1 MQLSTC
7 LHWPFPPHSRST
19 GRLET
24 HYSNTPTR
32 SPCYLR
38 LLLEMLQFF
47 LCSSIRYY
55 NSSIYNF
62 LLEFVTWNSRYERS
76 ESEYFLGN
84 MDAVYHCGVCG
95 DAPVFC
101 MGEAARYSPH
111 KALPLEGHM
120 QGARHVTHLV
130 SCNSLSF
137 FWTNQLSSGRPA
149 RHIHS
154 LHYPMLG
161 SHGLLSRC
169 VNSSGVFLIFIFSF
183 LLTQINN
190 IRSHLEPM
198 LFVCFFVAYS
208 FFRLHNNLEYFCK

>member
-7 LHWPFPPHSRST
+7 LHWPFPPHLRST

-32 SPCYLR
+32 SPCYQR

-55 NSSIYNF
+55 NSSIIISFWN
-62 LLEFVTWNSRYERS
+62 LWLEIPGTNALKVST
-76 ESEYFLGN
+76 FLGD

-95 DAPVFC
+95 DAPVFY

-111 KALPLEGHM
+111 EALPLEGHM
-120 QGARHVTHLV
+120 QGACHGTHLV
-130 SCNSLSF
+130 SCNSLPF
-137 FWTNQLSSGRPA
+137 FWTNKLGSGRPT

-154 LHYPMLG
+154 LHYSMRG
-161 SHGLLSRC
+161 SHGLLPRC
-169 VNSSGVFLIFIFSF
+169 INSSGVLLIFLSF

-190 IRSHLEPM
+190 IWGH
-198 LFVCFFVAYS
+198 
-208 FFRLHNNLEYFCK
+208 